1 MVGETELRAMLAASW
16 YRVLAIPA
24 PVRVSSPESDF
35 AAVLPAALSAAQRR
49 RPFVAG
55 WLSRGGG
62 MPLELITNAGP
73 LVFPAGLDGLTTET
87 GPQPGRHAAPRQQP
101 YSGQAQPG
109 QAQPGPDPASPSVP
123 QPRPYSGTRPA
134 PLAWPRSAAGAVPQP
149 WAQPAPD
156 SAAEPAR
163 QAPPHTPHAARE
175 TAVEPA
181 HQAAQG
187 HGDSAAEPAQ
197 TGMLFPAG
205 ARGVPIGDDWLA
217 DAGRLCWTPCPGRQA
232 PPLARDDGRDFPA
245 GAAQP
250 TLFEST
256 LVTLM
261 DRPFGWFI
269 VAEPADLLDAEV
281 AELRTQLTAIRRF
294 DEERARL
301 DVERAERRI
310 QELDAFREAGLWRV
324 RVLVGAATP
333 AELRRVAPVLVGSAD
348 LGRHPYRLR
357 SGLEACNLE
366 DALAVEV
373 AGAGD
378 HAQVPFTATAGALA
392 ALAGLPR
399 REVPGLR
406 LLDSGYF
413 DVTSETDGRAQ
424 PDRPAGGQQPAA
436 AKTIALGAI
445 LDGQD
450 RAVGTFRVPLATLN
464 RHVFVTGATGAGKS
478 QTVRHLLE
486 RLTRANLPWLAIEP
500 AKSEYAAM
508 AGRVEGIGQVTVIN
522 PSDPQ
527 AIPLS
532 VNPLAP
538 EPGYPVQA
546 HIDMVRALFQAAFD
560 AEEPFPQ
567 IMSQALQRVYEA
579 NGWDVVT
586 GGGLPGALAAPAV
599 PTLEQLQHTA
609 LQVIE
614 DVGYGKELQADVRGF
629 VDVRLR
635 SLRIGSA
642 GRFFEGGHP
651 AGIGELLRGNVVL
664 AIEDVAND
672 EDKAFLM
679 GTLIIRIVEH
689 LRLGARSR
697 KAEGLR
703 HVIVIEEAHR
713 LLRNRG
719 QERASSHAVELFAGM
734 LAEIRA
740 YGEGIIVAEQIPA
753 KLVPDVVKNTALKI
767 VHRLPAQD
775 DRQLVGAA
783 MNLDDEQSRQV
794 VSLEPGIAAVF
805 ADGMDRPLRVRVPL
819 GEQRERAL
827 DGPAPPIAGR
837 RSAACGRR
845 CRHDRAC
852 SLLELRTAELM
863 AAAPAGAW
871 LRIWVETLVL
881 AFVTGHPLP
890 SAPEPVRRWWA
901 GFDSDERL
909 RECVLATV
917 IDRAVAS
924 RAVSLRDSYEPE
936 RLTRSVADTAGRI
949 LGDGGDAAVDAPA
962 GTRAGAA
969 WVIPQLRWVH
979 EVEQALAVPGRYD
992 QAPELTYDLPGVTD
1006 RPGVTADDRL
1016 AELERHPLSAE
1027 LERNQRA
1034 GWTAVAGQDKHEA
1047 FFADLATALVG
1058 AGSYARPGEAAA
1070 IMDAEWLIDVLSWPG
1085 RFMAGVADRGA
1096 DEDGRGPAGP
1106 AAAEF
1111 PAVAATAP
1119 RVKRGM
1125 LSARPP
1131 GARPRRRTNR
1141 DVR

>member
-1 MVGETELRAMLAASW
+1 MVSDAELRAVLGAPW
-16 YRVLAIPA
+16 YRVLAVPA
-24 PVRVSSPESDF
+24 PFRRSSPEWDF
-35 AAVLPAALSAAQRR
+35 VAVLPAALTAAQQR
-49 RPFVAG
+49 RPFVVG

-62 MPLELITNAGP
+62 TPLELITNAGP
-73 LVFPAGLDGLTTET
+73 LVFSSDQDDLTAES
-87 GPQPGRHAAPRQQP
+87 GPQSGRHAAPRQW
-101 YSGQAQPG
+101 GC
-109 QAQPGPDPASPSVP
+109 SVP
-123 QPRPYSGTRPA
+123 PGA
-134 PLAWPRSAAGAVPQP
+134 PLPAGSVSPAQAGDEAVPV
-149 WAQPAPD
+149 
-156 SAAEPAR
+156 
-163 QAPPHTPHAARE
+163 QA
-175 TAVEPA
+175 
-181 HQAAQG
+181 G
-187 HGDSAAEPAQ
+187 L
-197 TGMLFPAG
+197 LFPTG
-205 ARGVPIGDDWLA
+205 ARGVPISDDWLA
-217 DAGRLCWTPCPGRQA
+217 DADRLCWTPCPGRLA
-232 PPLARDDGRDFPA
+232 PPLTRDEGREPA
-245 GAAQP
+245 ADAAQP

-261 DRPFGWFI
+261 DRPFGWLI
-269 VAEPADLLDAEV
+269 VAEPTDLLEVEV

-294 DEERARL
+294 EEERARL

-310 QELDAFREAGLWRV
+310 QELDAFREAGLWRA
-324 RVLVGAATP
+324 RVLAGAATP

-348 LGRHPYRLR
+348 LSRHPYRLR
-357 SGLEACNLE
+357 GGLQAHSLE
-366 DALAVEV
+366 DALAAKVHD
-373 AGAGD
+373 GSD
-378 HAQVPFTATAGALA
+378 DAQVPFAVTAGALA

-406 LLDSGYF
+406 VLDFGYF
-413 DVTSETDGRAQ
+413 DVTSETDGRAGGPRPGRAGPQ
-424 PDRPAGGQQPAA
+424 PRVPEA
-436 AKTIALGAI
+436 IELGAI

-450 RAVGTFRVPLATLN
+450 RQVGTFRVPLATLN

-508 AGRVEGIGQVTVIN
+508 AGRVEGIGRVTVIN
-522 PSDPQ
+522 PSDPR

-614 DVGYGKELQADVRGF
+614 DVGYGKELAADVRGF

-651 AGIGELLRGNVVL
+651 ADIGDLLRGNVVL

-689 LRLGARSR
+689 LRLGARIQ
-697 KAEGLR
+697 KASGLR

-719 QERASSHAVELFAGM
+719 QDRSSSHAVELFAGM

-740 YGEGIIVAEQIPA
+740 YGEGMVVAEQIPA
-753 KLVPDVVKNTALKI
+753 KLVPDVVKNTALKV

-805 ADGMDRPLRVRVPL
+805 ADGMDRPLRIRVPL
-819 GEQRERAL
+819 GEGRERAL
-827 DGPAPPIAGR
+827 DGPGPPIAGR

-852 SLLELRTAELM
+852 TLLELRTAELM
-863 AAAPAGAW
+863 AASPEEAW
-871 LRIWVETLVL
+871 LRVWVQTLVL
-881 AFVTGHPLP
+881 AFLTGHKLP
-890 SAPEPVRRWWA
+890 ALPQPVRRRWA
-901 GFDSDERL
+901 GFESEERL

-924 RAVSLRDSYEPE
+924 RAVSLRNSYDPE
-936 RLTRSVADTAGRI
+936 RLTRSVADTAERI
-949 LGDGGDAAVDAPA
+949 LGCAGDAAGSALV
-962 GTRAGAA
+962 GTRAGAS

-979 EVEQALAVPGRYD
+979 EVEQALAAPGRSGR
-992 QAPELTYDLPGVTD
+992 APELTYDLRGIAD
-1006 RPGVTADDRL
+1006 GPGVTAEDRL
-1016 AELERHPLSAE
+1016 AGLERHPLSTE
-1027 LERNQRA
+1027 LRHNQWAAWNAVVGDDRN
-1034 GWTAVAGQDKHEA
+1034 VV
-1047 FFADLATALVG
+1047 FFADLATALIGVDR
-1058 AGSYARPGEAAA
+1058 YAQPGEAAM
-1070 IMDAEWLIDVLSWPG
+1070 IMNAGWLLDVLSWPG
-1085 RFMAGVADRGA
+1085 RFMADVAGHGA
-1096 DEDGRGPAGP
+1096 DSDADPGTVGHPGPAGP
-1106 AAAEF
+1106 AGPELPASPVPAAK
-1111 PAVAATAP
+1111 
-1119 RVKRGM
+1119 VKQGM
-1125 LSARPP
+1125 LSVRPP
-1131 GARPRRRTNR
+1131 GARPRGRRNR
-1141 DVR
+1141 DPR